1 MRLVY
6 VRRVRRTTHQFHEK
20 KKRKRREEKKK
31 RRSFSGA
38 GGRRERERD
47 RERQRERE
55 KSGTKRTL
63 ARPHESLSLL
73 SNLLESLVWERE
85 RETQKVKKDGA

>member
-1 MRLVY
+1 MR
-6 VRRVRRTTHQFHEK
+6 RRREE
-20 KKRKRREEKKK
+20 EEKKK

-63 ARPHESLSLL
+63 ARSHESLSLL

-85 RETQKVKKDGA
+85 RDTEG

>member
-1 MRLVY
+1 MGRGGALAALVA
-6 VRRVRRTTHQFHEK
+6 E
-20 KKRKRREEKKK
+20 
-31 RRSFSGA
+31 
-38 GGRRERERD
+38 ERERKT
-47 RERQRERE
+47 ERDRERE

-85 RETQKVKKDGA
+85 RDTEG

>member
-38 GGRRERERD
+38 GGRRERREKD

-55 KSGTKRTL
+55 ESGTKRTL

-85 RETQKVKKDGA
+85 RDTEG

>member
-38 GGRRERERD
+38 GGRREREKDRERD
-47 RERQRERE
+47 RERERRAE
-55 KSGTKRTL
+55 RSERLRDHTKAFLCFPTYL
-63 ARPHESLSLL
+63 NHSCG
-73 SNLLESLVWERE
+73 RE

>member
-1 MRLVY
+1 MRLLY

-38 GGRRERERD
+38 GGRRERRERERD
-47 RERQRERE
+47 RERERRAE
-55 KSGTKRTL
+55 RSERLRDHTKAFLCFPTYL
-63 ARPHESLSLL
+63 NHSCG
-73 SNLLESLVWERE
+73 RE

>member
-1 MRLVY
+1 MR
-6 VRRVRRTTHQFHEK
+6 RRREK
-20 KKRKRREEKKK
+20 EEKRKRRG
-31 RRSFSGA
+31 GA
-38 GGRRERERD
+38 LAALVAEEREKD